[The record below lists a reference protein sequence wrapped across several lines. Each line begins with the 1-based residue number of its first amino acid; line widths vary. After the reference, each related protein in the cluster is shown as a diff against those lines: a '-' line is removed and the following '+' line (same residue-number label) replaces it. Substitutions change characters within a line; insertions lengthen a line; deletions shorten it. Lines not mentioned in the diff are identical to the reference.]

1 MRRPDDLIARHGSTL
16 TPGTVM
22 FCGTLGAIGG
32 IRPASRFEMEL
43 EDPVLGRTLRHAY
56 AVDVLPVVS

>member
-1 MRRPDDLIARHGSTL
+1 MRRPDDLITRYGSPL
-16 TPGTVM
+16 APGTVM
-22 FCGTLGAIGG
+22 FCGTLSAIGG

-56 AVDVLPVVS
+56 AIDVLPVVT